1 MLSMLAGPLPESGLL
16 LSYKETLEKIL
27 EKQRSILPKSLIM
40 LIEKCLNT
48 GTASDYSLGQM
59 ITILVKAKHGD
70 YSMLSRATL
79 STNSKLSEK
88 ELQRSINRNKKL
100 TPSQVEIII
109 SKKKKKL
116 KSDLIKLP
124 VFPGNFPKMKTDFVK
139 ENKGFIQLQ
148 YDLNNQSFAENK
160 IETYV
165 KVWGDPAN
173 LKTLN
178 QRLIEEAKV
187 VQKQVDNERRVK
199 YTYNNYSEPFQPITN
214 VGYGS

>member
-1 MLSMLAGPLPESGLL
+1 MPDMLAGILPESGSLL
-16 LSYKETLEKIL
+16 GYKENLEKIL
-27 EKQRSILPKSLIM
+27 EQEKNVLPRSLIIF
-40 LIEKCLNT
+40 IEKCLNT
-48 GTASDYSLGQM
+48 GTGSDYSLGQM
-59 ITILVKAKHGD
+59 IILLVKAKRGD
-70 YSMLSRATL
+70 YSMLSRAAL

-88 ELQRSINRNKKL
+88 EQQRNINRNKKL
-100 TPSQVEIII
+100 TPSQIEIII
-109 SKKKKKL
+109 SKKKKRL
-116 KSDLIKLP
+116 NSEVIKLP

-165 KVWGDPAN
+165 RVWGDPAN

-199 YTYNNYSEPFQPITN
+199 YTYSNYSEPF
-214 VGYGS
+214 